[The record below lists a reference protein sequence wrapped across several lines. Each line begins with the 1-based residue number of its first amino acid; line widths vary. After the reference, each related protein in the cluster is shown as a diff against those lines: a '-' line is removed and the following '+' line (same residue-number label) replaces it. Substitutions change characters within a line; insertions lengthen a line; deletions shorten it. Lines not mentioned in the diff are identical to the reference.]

1 MSERLKNIFLI
12 FQIFKIFFEKW
23 LQWDLANIE
32 RNKVMKYELILSSHG
47 GIMRDQLPREGSVT
61 PKPRFRDLVLEI
73 SVLKELELKNTLAFF
88 ISFWFW
94 SFLKL
99 IEEP

>member
-1 MSERLKNIFLI
+1 
-12 FQIFKIFFEKW
+12 
-23 LQWDLANIE
+23 
-32 RNKVMKYELILSSHG
+32 
-47 GIMRDQLPREGSVT
+47 MRDQLPREGSVT